1 MQAINGLHLF
11 KQWFLLS
18 SKYFMSSQNLD
29 HVIILLY
36 QVKESQEGEDTLFPL
51 YLINLGTY

>member
-1 MQAINGLHLF
+1 
-11 KQWFLLS
+11 
-18 SKYFMSSQNLD
+18 MSSQNLD

-36 QVKESQEGEDTLFPL
+36 QEEERQEGEDTLFLL